1 MTEILRYEVGSGT
14 VLVEVEDNSF
24 GVERPSRNEQGILDA
39 GRRLEDALSAVR
51 PAASAVADVMKEL
64 GPDHLELQFGVKLAG
79 QAGAIIARNSA
90 DGHFIVRMSFTKA
103 PLAAAPPEDEIML

>member
-1 MTEILRYEVGSGT
+1 MTEILRYEVGAGT

-51 PAASAVADVMKEL
+51 PAASAAAEVMKEF
-64 GPDHLELQFGVKLAG
+64 GADHLELQFGVKLAG
-79 QAGAIIARNSA
+79 EAGAIIARTSA
-90 DGHFIVRMSFTKA
+90 EGHFIVRMSFTKA
-103 PLAAAPPEDEIML
+103 PVTAAAPEEEIML

>member
-1 MTEILRYEVGSGT
+1 MTEILRYEVGSGA

-51 PAASAVADVMKEL
+51 PAANAAAEVMKEL

-79 QAGAIIARNSA
+79 EAGAIIARNCA
-90 DGHFIVRMSFTKA
+90 EGHFIVTMSFTREPGGA
-103 PLAAAPPEDEIML
+103 VPPEAEIVL